1 MNNRKRPSLL
11 GFKCPIILCQIG
23 SLILREQNILDFDST
38 PNQLKH
44 TQLSCVDLHH
54 LLTRTHLRHYLTSCL
69 VVQLP
74 KKKSAASTSCDHHY
88 SKLVCLLQKKK
99 KKEDCVSAYPSVPYL
114 RRPALTMPMGV
125 NYKINIHGQR
135 MHHLGVSICICR
147 SISWCN
153 DDECTQR

>member
-1 MNNRKRPSLL
+1 MPTRFAYTTRAEYS
-11 GFKCPIILCQIG
+11 GFWLNTKPAETCTTILCW
-23 SLILREQNILDFDST
+23 
-38 PNQLKH
+38 
-44 TQLSCVDLHH
+44 
-54 LLTRTHLRHYLTSCL
+54 LTSL
-69 VVQLP
+69 ADTYAPSTLFDFPFSRPAP
-74 KKKSAASTSCDHHY
+74 KKKVSCIYLHVITTTP
-88 SKLVCLLQKKK
+88 SLFVCYRKKRK

-153 DDECTQR
+153 DNECTQR

>member
-1 MNNRKRPSLL
+1 M
-11 GFKCPIILCQIG
+11 GFKCPIILCQLG

-44 TQLSCVDLHH
+44 AQLSCVDLHH
-54 LLTRTHLRHYLTSCL
+54 LLTRTHLRHYLTSRL

-74 KKKSAASTSCDHHY
+74 KKKVSCIYLHVITTTP
-88 SKLVCLLQKKK
+88 SLFVCYRKKRK

-147 SISWCN
+147 SIS
-153 DDECTQR
+153 